1 LRFRFEGDNR
11 LDVIVSSVIDDEER
25 LSEMGRRSRSRVEER
40 YQWSDVADRYE
51 EVLEGLC

>member
-1 LRFRFEGDNR
+1 
-11 LDVIVSSVIDDEER
+11 VIVSSVIDDEER